1 MFVILLMKLLYP
13 GVSACTHEGMFQ
25 FVCPSESLSVTYI
38 EKFLFLVHAGASV
51 LYLGISVV

>member
-13 GVSACTHEGMFQ
+13 GVSGCTQ
-25 FVCPSESLSVTYI
+25 KVCPSESLSVAYN
-38 EKFLFLVHAGASV
+38 EKFLFLVHTGASV